1 MLINLIAKARAKKE
15 LLLYEFPFSLNPS
28 DIPIDALTRKSDS
41 LLYPVI
47 TEDQFQA
54 YSKKKMMGH

>member
-28 DIPIDALTRKSDS
+28 DMPIDAMT
-41 LLYPVI
+41 
-47 TEDQFQA
+47 
-54 YSKKKMMGH
+54 